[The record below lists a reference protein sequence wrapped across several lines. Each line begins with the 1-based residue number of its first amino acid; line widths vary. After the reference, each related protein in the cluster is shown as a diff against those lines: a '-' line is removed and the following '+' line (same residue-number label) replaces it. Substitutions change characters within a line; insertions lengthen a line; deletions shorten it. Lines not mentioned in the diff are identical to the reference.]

1 MDGADSTAPP
11 VSITKYRISYT
22 ETRQR
27 GAEAVAC
34 TCPSYIFLYIAHQYA
49 KHFARSKADS
59 EYHVSLL
66 AAAWD
71 FVTYAR
77 G

>member
-1 MDGADSTAPP
+1 MDAADNTAPQIS
-11 VSITKYRISYT
+11 VTKYRISYT

-34 TCPSYIFLYIAHQYA
+34 TCPSYIFLYIAHEYA
-49 KHFARSKADS
+49 KHFDRSKADC

-66 AAAWD
+66 ASALD
-71 FVTYAR
+71 FVTYTR